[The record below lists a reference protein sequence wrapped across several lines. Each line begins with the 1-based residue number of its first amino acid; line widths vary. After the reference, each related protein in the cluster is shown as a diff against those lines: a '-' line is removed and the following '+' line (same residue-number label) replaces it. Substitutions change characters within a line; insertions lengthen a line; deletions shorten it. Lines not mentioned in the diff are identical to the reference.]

1 MCVNTWNPPYRTP
14 YPHYGACLV
23 SFYWRVLT
31 WGGPRVASVHIWCYH
46 FPDSI
51 FLLLSENFINL
62 ENYTQIKQ
70 KDGPR
75 LETHAW
81 QHYTP
86 LPSKEVECVF
96 HVLCVSRFFIY
107 LHDTSLPFLFL
118 LLLFNLLCLRSP
130 FLRLWGRISSSF
142 WLQPLMSRVVPVVCV
157 GFCWVW
163 VGW

>member
-1 MCVNTWNPPYRTP
+1 MCVNTWNPPCRTP
-14 YPHYGACLV
+14 YPHYGAYLV
-23 SFYWRVLT
+23 SFYWWVLT
-31 WGGPRVASVHIWCYH
+31 WGGPRVGSVHIRCYH

-96 HVLCVSRFFIY
+96 HVDTKYLIKKKIIY
-107 LHDTSLPFLFL
+107 LLY
-118 LLLFNLLCLRSP
+118 
-130 FLRLWGRISSSF
+130 F
-142 WLQPLMSRVVPVVCV
+142 WLLWVFTAACRPYCCERELDFLAVGGLIEVASR
-157 GFCWVW
+157 CWAHRLSSC
-163 VGW
+163 GSRA